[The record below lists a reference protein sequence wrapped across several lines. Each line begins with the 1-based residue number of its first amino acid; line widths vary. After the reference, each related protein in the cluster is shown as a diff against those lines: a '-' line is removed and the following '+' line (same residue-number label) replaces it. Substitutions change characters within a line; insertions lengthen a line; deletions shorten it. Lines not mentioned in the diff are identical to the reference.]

1 MVWTDPTAPKQEPP
15 QDQQP
20 SQQPPMPSGMGL
32 PPMSSYGALQ
42 PAWNKEMMDLLVDVE
57 IPIEYMQG
65 ELMQRVFV
73 WTKKILMQMQF
84 GNYTASIQKKLIK
97 DLQFIIFLG
106 AQDGNDGIVAEA
118 QLIFIANL
126 MILKGRS
133 DMPDGIRERIAWIMG
148 INKNVF
154 SDERVQKPVE
164 HKGMLGGLWGGK

>member
-1 MVWTDPTAPKQEPP
+1 MAWIDPMAPQP
-15 QDQQP
+15 QPQQD
-20 SQQPPMPSGMGL
+20 SQTQQPPPLPSGMGL

-42 PAWNKEMMDLLVDVE
+42 PAWNKEMMDLLVDIE
-57 IPIEYMQG
+57 IPDEYMQG
-65 ELMQRVFV
+65 ELMQRIFV

-106 AQDGNDGIVAEA
+106 AQDGNDGVVAEA
-118 QLIFIANL
+118 QLIFVANL
-126 MILKGRS
+126 MIYKGRS

-154 SDERVQKPVE
+154 SDERVPKPVE
-164 HKGMLGGLWGGK
+164 HKGILGLPWGGK